1 MSDRKDTST
10 KRPRRAG
17 FGATSGL
24 LDRRVLQARLSLAWE
39 AVWPVAW
46 PPLGIAGVFAGI
58 ALLDGFSYIP
68 GWLHAL
74 LLAAAA
80 VLFVYALYIGVR
92 TLVWPDRR
100 DAVRRIEQA
109 SGLEHRPLEAL
120 QDSLPEGVTDPATKA
135 LWQAH
140 QQQMAERIRK
150 LKVGVPSPGLPARDP
165 WALRAAV
172 ALLVVVGVV
181 VAGPD
186 SGDRLERAFVP
197 SIGDS
202 AAAQTAKLEIWVTP
216 PEYTR
221 LPPIFPIQIE
231 RDHAKALKRAAE
243 NAAADGK
250 TPPQAAALEI
260 EVPAGSVLTAIVSG
274 GEGDASLDRNGTV
287 TPFESL
293 DRVNRKLEQPVAE
306 GGRLKVV
313 HDGKVLGDWTLRT
326 RPDAAPQVAFDGV
339 PAATRRGTLRMAYTG
354 SDDYGITEIRGE
366 MRRTYERGEVIGKEV
381 STFELPAP
389 TLNARKVKEATFHEI
404 APHPWAGLPVIM
416 RLAAKDAAGQE
427 SFSEEIKMVLPERTF
442 NNPVAKEIIAERRR
456 LTTQPERRDEII
468 DRINEIAGDTG
479 AYKDDTVVFLGL
491 VLSRSRLFHEKAD
504 TAIPP
509 VRELMWD
516 TALRVEDGRLS
527 HAERELA
534 RAQEELMKAL
544 ARNASDRELE
554 RLMRELQNAM
564 NRFMREL
571 AKKLQNTPNAE
582 QAMPFDPTARIL
594 QSSDLQKMMEQI
606 RKMMRA
612 GARDAARQMLS
623 QLRNMLESLRNA
635 RIMRAN
641 PNAQRGNQAF
651 RQLQEMIRRQNELMD
666 KTFRQS
672 QGRPGGQQQMQQGA
686 QQQRAL
692 REMLKKFQQMMKGMM
707 PGNSKGMR
715 ALGQAGRA
723 MDGAAKSLG
732 QGQPGQAVGQ
742 QGQALEALRRAG
754 QGMIRQMMNRFARGS
769 GIGMGQQ
776 FNPLNSMRDPLGR
789 DWQDEE
795 GGIDTRRVTIP
806 DQGAIERA
814 QEIMDELRKRA
825 GQRFR
830 SPVELDYINRL
841 LDRF

>member
-1 MSDRKDTST
+1 MSDRKGTGNEM
-10 KRPRRAG
+10 KRPERFRG
-17 FGATSGL
+17 GSGVFK
-24 LDRRVLQARLSLAWE
+24 RRVLQARLSLAWE
-39 AVWPVAW
+39 AIWPVAW
-46 PPLGIAGVFAGI
+46 PPLGIAGLFAGI
-58 ALLDGFSYIP
+58 ALLDLFSYIP
-68 GWLHAL
+68 GWLHTL
-74 LLAAAA
+74 LLAAT
-80 VLFVYALYIGVR
+80 VVVFGYALYIGIR
-92 TLVWPDRR
+92 TLVWPGRR
-100 DAVRRIEQA
+100 DAVRRIERA
-109 SGLEHRPLEAL
+109 SGLDHRPLEAL
-120 QDSLPEGVTDPATKA
+120 QDTLPDGVTDPATQA

-140 QQQMAERIRK
+140 QQQMADRIK
-150 LKVGVPSPGLPARDP
+150 ALKVGTPSPGLPARDP

-172 ALLVVVGVV
+172 VLLVFVGAV

-186 SGDRLERAFVP
+186 AGERMERAFVP
-197 SIGDS
+197 NVSGS
-202 AAAQTAKLEIWVTP
+202 AASQTAKLEIWVTP

-231 RDHAKALKRAAE
+231 RDHAKALKRAAD
-243 NAAADGK
+243 NAKIDGK
-250 TPPQAAALEI
+250 TPPEAAELEI
-260 EVPAGSVLTAIVSG
+260 EVPEGSVLTAIVSG
-274 GEGDASLDRNGTV
+274 GRGDASLDMDGKL
-287 TPFESL
+287 TPFEAL
-293 DRVNRKLEQPVAE
+293 DRVNRKLEQSVE
-306 GGRLKVV
+306 SSGRLKIV
-313 HDGKVLGDWTLRT
+313 HDGKVLGEWKLHT
-326 RPDAAPQVAFDGV
+326 RPDAAPMIAFDGV
-339 PAATRRGTLRMAYTG
+339 PAATRRGTLRMAYSG

-381 STFELPAP
+381 SGFELPAP

-404 APHPWAGLPVIM
+404 APHPWAGLPVVM
-416 RLAAKDAAGQE
+416 RLAAKDAAGHE

-456 LTTQPERRDEII
+456 LTTQPERRSEII
-468 DRINEIAGDTG
+468 DRINEIASDTE
-479 AYKDDTVVFLGL
+479 AFKDDTVVFLGL
-491 VLSRSRLFHEKAD
+491 ILSRSRLFHEKAE

-571 AKKLQNTPNAE
+571 AKKMQNTPNAE

-594 QSSDLQKMMEQI
+594 QSSDLQKMLEQI

-672 QGRPGGQQQMQQGA
+672 QGRPGGENQIQQGA

-715 ALGQAGRA
+715 SLGQAGRA
-723 MDGAAKSLG
+723 MEGAAKSLG
-732 QGQPGQAVGQ
+732 QGQPGRAVGQ

-825 GQRFR
+825 GQRHR
-830 SPVELDYINRL
+830 TPIELDYINRL
-841 LDRF
+841 LERF